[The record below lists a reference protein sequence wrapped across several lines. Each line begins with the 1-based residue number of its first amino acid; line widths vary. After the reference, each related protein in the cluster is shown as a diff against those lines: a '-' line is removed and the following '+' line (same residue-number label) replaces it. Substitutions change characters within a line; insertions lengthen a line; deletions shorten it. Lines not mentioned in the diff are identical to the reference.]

1 MYPGR
6 LLLLALIML
15 ALPLAAC
22 GDDDAGSGA
31 GTADAPGSSFPE
43 VEREARGQTVRWW
56 MFGGDD
62 RINAYVKDVVAPAAK
77 KKGVT
82 LRQVPITDTADAVQR
97 VVAEKRAGKTSGGG
111 VDLIWI
117 NGENFAAGKKA
128 GLWLEGWAL
137 DLPSAKFI
145 DLEDPTITT
154 DFKVGVEGQES
165 PWSRAAFV
173 YAHDSAKVKTPPQDF
188 DELLAYAKAN
198 PGRVTYPAPPDFTG
212 SAFIRQVVAAKGED
226 EAFAYLRQ
234 LKPLMYRK
242 GKTFPK
248 SEAELNGL
256 FADGEVDFAMSYEFG
271 FIRNE
276 VRKKSFPDTA
286 RPFLLGKGALAN
298 VSFVTIPANAAHQ
311 AGAKVVA
318 DLLLSPELQAAKA
331 DPKGLGSPTVLDLSK
346 LEADDAAAF
355 EGSSSGPYVLKDL
368 GEPVEEIA
376 ADEVAPLETRWKREV
391 LRG

>member
-1 MYPGR
+1 MFAER
-6 LLLLALIML
+6 LLPLLLISL
-15 ALPLAAC
+15 VLPLAAC
-22 GDDDAGSGA
+22 GDDDDAGSA
-31 GTADAPGSSFPE
+31 ASPKSSSSFAD
-43 VEREARGQTVRWW
+43 VERAAEGQTVRWW

-62 RINAYVKDVVAPAAK
+62 RINAYVKDVVVPAAK
-77 KKGVT
+77 AKGVT

-111 VDLIWI
+111 VDMIWI

-128 GLWLEGWAL
+128 GLWLKDWASE
-137 DLPSAKFI
+137 LPSAKFL
-145 DLEDPTITT
+145 DAGDPTLTT
-154 DFKVGVEGQES
+154 DFKVSVEGQEA

-173 YAHDSAKVKTPPQDF
+173 FAHDSAKVRTPPKDY

-198 PGRVTYPAPPDFTG
+198 PGRFTYPAPPDFTG
-212 SAFIRQVVAAKGED
+212 SAFVRQVVAAKGED
-226 EAFAYLRQ
+226 EAIAYLKE

-242 GKTFPK
+242 GRALPK
-248 SEAELNGL
+248 SEAELDAL

-276 VRKKSFPDTA
+276 VRKGSFPKTA

-298 VSFVTIPANAAHQ
+298 VSFITIPANAANQ

-331 DPKGLGSPTVLDLSK
+331 DPKGLGSPTVLDVSK
-346 LEADDAAAF
+346 VSPKDRAAF
-355 EGSSSGPYVLKDL
+355 EDASSGPYVLDAL
-368 GEPVEEIA
+368 GEPVEEFA
-376 ADEVAPLETRWKREV
+376 ADDVAPLEARWKREV